1 MAASKPKGKMPMK
14 PAADEKDPKA
24 KAKGKMPY
32 FLMNAKNKGK

>member
-24 KAKGKMPY
+24 KAKGKIPPY
-32 FLMNAKNKGK
+32 FLKNKGK